1 MTLNSGDGDKPT
13 TSGSEKK
20 VAFSD
25 IDGEEEMAKIPEED
39 EEDLQVEEMW
49 FFIINMC
56 AIILLW

>member
-1 MTLNSGDGDKPT
+1 MTLNSGDGDKP

-39 EEDLQVEEMW
+39 EEDLQVEEV
-49 FFIINMC
+49 
-56 AIILLW
+56 

>member
-1 MTLNSGDGDKPT
+1 MIPKNDNKHMTLNSGDGDKPT

-39 EEDLQVEEMW
+39 EEDLQVEEV
-49 FFIINMC
+49 
-56 AIILLW
+56 